1 MARQENRRDAA
12 AEMCLVRL
20 VLGRVFFAILQEF
33 TALGE
38 RQPAVCCECSN
49 QRLHRTQG
57 RHQNCLAIRERLF
70 TKPWLGVVSAVSN
83 GGVGLRGRR
92 RQGRPD
98 SALLDSHIL
107 AGFQVFS
114 SFNAVIDQHFRFS
127 NLGKTAKNA
136 FTHLRFGVPIPPYS
150 LIPASWTKPKS

>member
-1 MARQENRRDAA
+1 MARRDNRRDAA

-20 VLGRVFFAILQEF
+20 VTERVFFAIAQEF
-33 TALGE
+33 TELGD

-83 GGVGLRGRR
+83 GGVGLGGTR
-92 RQGRPD
+92 RQG
-98 SALLDSHIL
+98 
-107 AGFQVFS
+107 
-114 SFNAVIDQHFRFS
+114 
-127 NLGKTAKNA
+127 
-136 FTHLRFGVPIPPYS
+136 
-150 LIPASWTKPKS
+150 

>member
-1 MARQENRRDAA
+1 MAQRENRRDAA

-20 VLGRVFFAILQEF
+20 VIECVFFAVLQEF
-33 TALGE
+33 TELGD

-57 RHQNCLAIRERLF
+57 RHQICLAIRERLF
-70 TKPWLGVVSAVSN
+70 TNPWLGVVSAVSN

-92 RQGRPD
+92 RQGRPAT
-98 SALLDSHIL
+98 ALLDPNIL

-114 SFNAVIDQHFRFS
+114 SFNAVIDRHFRLA
-127 NLGKTAKNA
+127 NLGKPAINA
-136 FTHLRFGVPIPPYS
+136 FTDRGFGVPILPYS
-150 LIPASWTKPKS
+150 LIQSSWTEPKC